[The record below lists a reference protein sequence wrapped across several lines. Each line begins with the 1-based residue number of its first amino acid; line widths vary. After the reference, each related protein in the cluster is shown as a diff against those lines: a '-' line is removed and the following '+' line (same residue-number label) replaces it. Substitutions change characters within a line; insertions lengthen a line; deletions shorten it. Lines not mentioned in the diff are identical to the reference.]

1 MRLLKL
7 VIVDD
12 EPILLEGLIKTY
24 DWKGMGFEVVGSA
37 RNGEQAIEII
47 KEKRPHVVLTDIRM
61 KQISGL
67 MVMEEIEK
75 ENINCLFIVLSAYRD
90 FEYAQQ
96 ACDLGAFAYLLKPVD
111 DEKLKETMRQAWK
124 TCTEQIKNE
133 EKYSSWQNLMIK
145 DSYSFLQ
152 VIVQKYV
159 QGNISEEKTEEVF
172 RILGSDLEEEDR
184 FITVCTDL
192 DLTYKITHSLDYE
205 AARFALIQLLEE
217 KIREQF
223 YYWKFENDEG
233 NFAFIIKT
241 GENSSVKDLK
251 QILEFIKNKE
261 KQPVLASIS
270 KPYKGIHGI
279 KRSYTEARKLF
290 ELASMSGASA
300 FTLPEETDDK
310 ADKALVENAELS
322 ILNAVRRNDDEG
334 LKAAFVQFIY
344 GLPKGEEV
352 QCGYIHRVM
361 VRAEFAVEDSY
372 GMTEELKKQFQ
383 NYYRNMQNLTAA
395 KAVDVCY
402 KILCRAIRQRKEQI
416 EKNEMTYFKDYMSE
430 AVAYIEEHLN
440 DEGLSIVSVAE
451 QVYLNPVYFGRVFKN
466 TFHMTFKKYLMKK
479 RMEKARELLEGA
491 DISIGDICER
501 VGIGNPSYFSHLFKE
516 YTGKLPSEY
525 KKESEL

>member
-1 MRLLKL
+1 M
-7 VIVDD
+7 
-12 EPILLEGLIKTY
+12 
-24 DWKGMGFEVVGSA
+24 GSA
-37 RNGEQAIEII
+37 RNGEQAIEVIR
-47 KEKRPHVVLTDIRM
+47 EKRPHVVLTDIRM

-75 ENINCLFIVLSAYRD
+75 EDINCLFIVLSAYRD

-96 ACDLGAFAYLLKPVD
+96 ACDLDLGAFAYLLKPVD
-111 DEKLKETMRQAWK
+111 DEKLKETMKEAWK
-124 TCTEQIKNE
+124 QCTEQIRNE
-133 EKYSSWQNLMIK
+133 EKYSSWENLMIK
-145 DSYSFLQ
+145 DSHSFLQ
-152 VIVQKYV
+152 VIVQKFV
-159 QGNISEEKTEEVF
+159 QGNIPEEKMEEVF
-172 RILGSDLEEEDR
+172 HILDSEAENGDK
-184 FITVCTDL
+184 FITLCADL

-205 AARFALIQLLEE
+205 AARFGMIQLLEE
-217 KIREQF
+217 KMGEKF
-223 YYWKFENDEG
+223 YYWKFEDEDG
-233 NFAFIIKT
+233 NCVFIIKT
-241 GENSSVKDLK
+241 RENSSVKELR
-251 QILEFIKNKE
+251 QILELIKNRE
-261 KQPVLASIS
+261 KQPVLAAIS

-300 FTLPEETDDK
+300 FTLPEEMDENTEK
-310 ADKALVENAELS
+310 ISAENAELS
-322 ILNAVRRNDDEG
+322 ILNAVRRNDEEG

-344 GLPKGEEV
+344 GLPKEEEV

-372 GMTEELKKQFQ
+372 GMTEKLKKQFQ
-383 NYYRNMQNLTAA
+383 NYYGNMQNLTAA

-402 KILCRAIRQRKEQI
+402 KILGRVIQQRKEQI

-430 AVAYIEEHLN
+430 AVAFIDEHLN

-479 RMEKARELLEGA
+479 RMEKARELLEKE
-491 DISIGDICER
+491 DISIGEICER

-525 KKESEL
+525 KKEYEL

>member
-223 YYWKFENDEG
+223 YYWKFE
-233 NFAFIIKT
+233 I
-241 GENSSVKDLK
+241 
-251 QILEFIKNKE
+251 IKNKE

-402 KILCRAIRQRKEQI
+402 KILCRAIRQRKER
-416 EKNEMTYFKDYMSE
+416 EK
-430 AVAYIEEHLN
+430 
-440 DEGLSIVSVAE
+440 
-451 QVYLNPVYFGRVFKN
+451 
-466 TFHMTFKKYLMKK
+466 
-479 RMEKARELLEGA
+479 
-491 DISIGDICER
+491 
-501 VGIGNPSYFSHLFKE
+501 
-516 YTGKLPSEY
+516 
-525 KKESEL
+525 

>member
-1 MRLLKL
+1 
-7 VIVDD
+7 
-12 EPILLEGLIKTY
+12 
-24 DWKGMGFEVVGSA
+24 
-37 RNGEQAIEII
+37 
-47 KEKRPHVVLTDIRM
+47 
-61 KQISGL
+61 
-67 MVMEEIEK
+67 
-75 ENINCLFIVLSAYRD
+75 
-90 FEYAQQ
+90 
-96 ACDLGAFAYLLKPVD
+96 
-111 DEKLKETMRQAWK
+111 MRQAWK

-133 EKYSSWQNLMIK
+133 EKYGSWQNLMIK

-172 RILGSDLEEEDR
+172 RILGSDLEEGDR

-344 GLPKGEEV
+344 G
-352 QCGYIHRVM
+352 
-361 VRAEFAVEDSY
+361 
-372 GMTEELKKQFQ
+372 FQ
-383 NYYRNMQNLTAA
+383 RE
-395 KAVDVCY
+395 KRSSVD
-402 KILCRAIRQRKEQI
+402 I
-416 EKNEMTYFKDYMSE
+416 
-430 AVAYIEEHLN
+430 
-440 DEGLSIVSVAE
+440 
-451 QVYLNPVYFGRVFKN
+451 
-466 TFHMTFKKYLMKK
+466 
-479 RMEKARELLEGA
+479 
-491 DISIGDICER
+491 
-501 VGIGNPSYFSHLFKE
+501 
-516 YTGKLPSEY
+516 YTG
-525 KKESEL
+525 